1 MKITKKDIL
10 IAVLIVAAILL
21 SVIIVRKWIPH
32 REEMTQEYLEQQTDA
47 LTHDIA
53 CIEKFRNP
61 YMGNASNTTQIF
73 GWLPLCDVPKT
84 FELDSDARIV
94 FVKMEQNAQE
104 IGEAKVRRDVVYA
117 AVAAMAS
124 IDNLEGVTFVFPDET
139 YTVMRT
145 KAKEILGESLADLL
159 SAEVWKTQVQEKLTD
174 TDFVNG
180 FYEA

>member
-10 IAVLIVAAILL
+10 IVVLIVAAILL
-21 SVIIVRKWIPH
+21 SVLIVGKWIPH
-32 REEMTQEYLEQQTDA
+32 REQMEQEYLEQQTDA

-53 CIEKFRNP
+53 CIEQFRNP

-104 IGEAKVRRDVVYA
+104 IGEEKVRRDVVYA

-139 YTVMRT
+139 DTVMRT
-145 KAKEILGESLADLL
+145 KAKAILGEPLADLL
-159 SAEVWKTQVQEKLTD
+159 SADVWKTQVQEKLTD
-174 TDFVNG
+174 MDFVNG